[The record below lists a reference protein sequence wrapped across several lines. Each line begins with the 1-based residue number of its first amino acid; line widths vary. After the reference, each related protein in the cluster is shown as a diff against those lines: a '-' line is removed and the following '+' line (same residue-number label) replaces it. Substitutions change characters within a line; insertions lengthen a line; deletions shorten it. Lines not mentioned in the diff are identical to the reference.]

1 MKGLNYDADN
11 TLSKVDIEELGLDPA
26 PDGEVSEEE
35 TDQINSGDANDE
47 QRKLETYRSLSR
59 NH

>member
-35 TDQINSGDANDE
+35 TDQTFSGGANDE
-47 QRKLETYRSLSR
+47 
-59 NH
+59 